1 MHADCRILI
10 FESIFMFIAKEL
22 LLFDKF
28 LLTFGMRLLRCIQIS
43 PSRHQECNMIKRTLL
58 LSATTLVLASCAST
72 APLPR
77 GADTVAPSPAV
88 WASGAELDSAR
99 ISDWVSTF
107 DDARL
112 SQLIDEAVGQN
123 PSLLAAN
130 ARIRAARASARAA
143 NAGRLPGINADLG
156 ITQRETDI
164 SSSTSYSAG
173 LGVSWEADLWGRL
186 ASRAQAG
193 MLEFE
198 ATDADYENAR
208 LSIAGQVSRAWF
220 SLVEAS
226 LQTDLAERDLNAK
239 RRSLSLI
246 ERRFEAGVSRSSD
259 VRTFRSAVASSEA
272 TLASRRRVEAAAA
285 RSLEILLGRYPAG
298 SIEHDADLPE
308 LGELVG
314 VGAPGE
320 LLARRPDLRAAD
332 ARLQAAGL
340 QADIA
345 RAALLPQL
353 NLTGSLNTGGADPA
367 DLLDIDTFVATV
379 IGSLTAPIFNGGAL
393 RAERD
398 RAQAS
403 AEAQLAAYAGT
414 VLAAWR
420 EAEDAIYAD
429 SLLAERV
436 DALQDAFEQAAAA
449 EALVLRQYGSG
460 LATVFEL
467 LDAQSRRFAA
477 EGQYISARRE
487 RATNRID
494 IYLAIGGSFDA
505 PDLRSREG

>member
-1 MHADCRILI
+1 
-10 FESIFMFIAKEL
+10 MFIAKEL

-28 LLTFGMRLLRCIQIS
+28 LLTFEMRLLRCIQIS

-72 APLPR
+72 APLAR
-77 GADTVAPSPAV
+77 GADAVAPSPAV
-88 WASGAELDSAR
+88 WASGSELDSAR

-107 DDARL
+107 GDERL

-259 VRTFRSAVASSEA
+259 VRTFRSAVASSQA
-272 TLASRRRVEAAAA
+272 TLASRRRIEAAAA

-298 SIEHDADLPE
+298 SIEHDADLPD

-367 DLLDIDTFVATV
+367 DILDIDTFVATV

-429 SLLAERV
+429 NLLAERV

-449 EALVLRQYGSG
+449 EELVIRQYGSG